1 MTVLVGGIETE
12 YGISMLGPGEPIH
25 PMYLSHHV
33 LQAWI
38 EAHRAGHTGWDFSTE
53 SPLSDAR
60 GSELPRSQAHQD
72 QLTDV
77 DTGLINTIL
86 PNGARLYVDHAHPEY
101 SGPEVTTARDAVA
114 WDVAG
119 DTIVAEAARL
129 AERRIGQPLRIHK
142 NNTDGKGSSYGCHEN
157 YLLSR
162 ETPFHRVV
170 VQFTPFLVSRQVV
183 SGAGRLGIGS
193 HSQRPGFQLSQRA
206 DFFEREVGLETTM
219 LRPIINTRDEPH
231 ADSRR
236 YRRLHVITGDA
247 NRSEVST
254 WLKFGTAAMVLRAIG
269 DGMLTRAA
277 ADAVRLENP
286 VAAMHQISH
295 DPTCTATVALAEGG
309 AWTAVDLQEFWLDIC
324 RTHLARQPDSYS
336 PAAAAEATALCE
348 RWQVVLDA
356 LRHDRFALA
365 DQLDWVAKLELLE
378 SYRAR
383 DGLGWDAAKL
393 ALIDLQYTDVDPD
406 RSLYHRLLRRGRMQR
421 IVDDALVAHARVMP
435 PADTRAWFRGRVM
448 AKFGRSVRAASWD
461 SLILELEDGSLK
473 RLELT
478 EPLRGTQALTESIV
492 ESATSVDELLT
503 SLTSS
508 DRS

>member
-12 YGISMLGPGEPIH
+12 YGISMLGPGEPLH

-53 SPLSDAR
+53 SPLTDAR
-60 GSELPRSQAHQD
+60 GTDLPRNQAHPD

-77 DTGLINTIL
+77 ETGLVNTIL

-101 SGPEVTTARDAVA
+101 SGPEVTTAHDAVA

-119 DTIVAEAARL
+119 DTILAEAARL
-129 AERRIGQPLRIHK
+129 AQQRIGQPLRIYK

-157 YLLSR
+157 YLLDRS
-162 ETPFHRVV
+162 TPFHRVV
-170 VQFTPFLVSRQVV
+170 VQFTSFLVSRAVV
-183 SGAGRLGIGS
+183 SGSGRVGIGA
-193 HSQRPGFQLSQRA
+193 HSEHGGFQLSQRA

-231 ADSRR
+231 ADPRR

-269 DGMLTRAA
+269 DGMLTRAVA
-277 ADAVRLENP
+277 EDVRLTNP
-286 VAAMHQISH
+286 VAAMHHISH
-295 DPTCTATVALAEGG
+295 DPTCTVTVPLADGRSWSG
-309 AWTAVDLQEFWLDIC
+309 VDLQQFWLDVC
-324 RTHLARQPDSYS
+324 RQHLERDPDSYT
-336 PAAAAEATALCE
+336 PQAATEAHALIE
-348 RWQVVLDA
+348 RWQQVLDA
-356 LRHDRFALA
+356 LRRDRFELV
-365 DQLDWVAKLELLE
+365 DQLDWVAKLALLE

-383 DGLGWDAAKL
+383 DGLGWDAAKMS
-393 ALIDLQYTDVDPD
+393 LIDLQYSDVDPD
-406 RSLYHRLLRRGRMQR
+406 RSLYHRLVSRGRMQR
-421 IVDDALVAHARVMP
+421 IVDDATVAHARTSP

-448 AKFGRSVRAASWD
+448 EKFGNSVRAASWD
-461 SLILELEDGSLK
+461 SMILELSDGGLK
-473 RLELT
+473 RLELK
-478 EPLRGTQALTESIV
+478 EPLRGTQQLTESLIANA
-492 ESATSVDELLT
+492 STIDELFAGLT
-503 SLTSS
+503 GSESP
-508 DRS
+508 